1 MEAATKN
8 KKGRPKNK
16 EYEEARILNNN
27 YSAYNTEIGNRALQN
42 TVNAQYFL
50 TNLINEERSDIELF
64 FMTSEGN
71 LRRKGIAEQIG
82 RMLREGLIDQKTA
95 EQIADEA
102 IKLYNAGRSSKQIEA
117 ALRRRRQKLKEGGLH
132 E

>member
-8 KKGRPKNK
+8 KRGRPKNK
-16 EYEEARILNNN
+16 EYEEAQRINNG
-27 YSAYNTEIGNRALQN
+27 YGAYNTEIGTRTLQN
-42 TVNAQYFL
+42 TVNAQCFL
-50 TNLINEERSDIELF
+50 VDGISDERSDIRLF

-102 IKLYNAGRSSKQIEA
+102 IELYSAGRSSKQIEA
-117 ALRRRRQKLKEGGLH
+117 ALRRHRQKLRGKGIT
-132 E
+132 